1 MVLTLLHITL
11 IKISSDAQL
20 FVWHPEAQLV
30 EAYLFLLLNL
40 LISGR
45 GKKKTTTITQPRVW
59 PRIVGSWRLVRG
71 GLERLG

>member
-1 MVLTLLHITL
+1 MVLTVLHITL
-11 IKISSDAQL
+11 TKISSDAQL

-30 EAYLFLLLNL
+30 EAYLFPLLNL

-45 GKKKTTTITQPRVW
+45 GKKKPITQPRVW